1 MGLKKQKNIRLATSE
16 ARKLQ
21 KAARAVGL
29 TDSQWIRLVV
39 RVALGE
45 TLLLDQLTR
54 AAKVGQAHRRRKS
67 RGMIDAD

>member
-1 MGLKKQKNIRLATSE
+1 MGLEKQKNIRLATSE
-16 ARKLQ
+16 DRKLQ

-45 TLLLDQLTR
+45 TLLLEQLTR
-54 AAKVGQAHRRRKS
+54 VAKVGQPRGRRKS
-67 RGMIDAD
+67 RA